1 MSEQCTGCPGLR
13 SKSTPQKP
21 ENGADLTAK
30 VPPDPPIGRLLPA
43 LSPNTPAFRAIPF
56 PEVTEPICRLPLPT
70 LFYRPEAVYLGDLLR
85 IWVRAG
91 ANRRSPQLDFQG
103 PARRPWT
110 QRELLCSWQYQ
121 NPFSSQRNSR
131 ASVAYAEKITLPRI
145 RTGVSSSVRVATRKT
160 RLPNGYATRLRNKN
174 LIPFRLRMRLH
185 LPIDHRSI
193 EQCFH

>member
-70 LFYRPEAVYLGDLLR
+70 LFYRPEAIHLGDLLR

-91 ANRRSPQLDFQG
+91 VTP
-103 PARRPWT
+103 P
-110 QRELLCSWQYQ
+110 
-121 NPFSSQRNSR
+121 
-131 ASVAYAEKITLPRI
+131 
-145 RTGVSSSVRVATRKT
+145 
-160 RLPNGYATRLRNKN
+160 
-174 LIPFRLRMRLH
+174 
-185 LPIDHRSI
+185 
-193 EQCFH
+193 

>member
-1 MSEQCTGCPGLR
+1 MSEQCTGCPGLQ

-70 LFYRPEAVYLGDLLR
+70 LYYRPEAVYLGDLLR

-91 ANRRSPQLDFQG
+91 ANRRYLHPNFQG
-103 PARRPWT
+103 PTDHSWILRELQDSSPKTKTHSPCERIPGARRLMQKRQLFPEF
-110 QRELLCSWQYQ
+110 R
-121 NPFSSQRNSR
+121 R
-131 ASVAYAEKITLPRI
+131 ASLGRFVLPRRI
-145 RTGVSSSVRVATRKT
+145 RGSD
-160 RLPNGYATRLRNKN
+160 RLRYQVVEYGPHS
-174 LIPFRLRMRLH
+174 LSATIWFLSDSL
-185 LPIDHRSI
+185 
-193 EQCFH
+193 